1 MSRADPIQ
9 VPVICA
15 RRNHRPDRPGPAVAD
30 TGERPRRR
38 ADRSRRPGMPG
49 LAGADRSAP
58 ASRAALPRGTLPSPE
73 GRRFHPLSARSAA
86 SVGAQRARARQTP
99 ASSPI
104 GRHEASV
111 LRPSQPE
118 TVRRSESLPAERRL
132 QRAHAGRDG
141 TSSPVTTKCSG
152 LAQLLSPGSVSTP
165 RPDRQTPLDPGGTPG
180 GRAATTVSR
189 QPRDGQ
195 RGELCCSVPKP
206 ATRRRLHVAT
216 RPPQTVAAL
225 PRRTTPWAEAM
236 APRPRCWHML
246 QASRGGSPPGR
257 AGVGEVDRQP
267 RGQGQGAMAG
277 HLGAGAWTTLAR
289 STVYPTTASSTSSS
303 RCPHDGTSPRFDVGK
318 RGPRRR
324 PARSHPAERRKS
336 RPGEPDRDFPK
347 VFRP

>member
-1 MSRADPIQ
+1 MGTLSTGEVSRADPIQ

-152 LAQLLSPGSVSTP
+152 LAQLLSPGSVKHTLTGSS
-165 RPDRQTPLDPGGTPG
+165 DTPG
-180 GRAATTVSR
+180 SRRHTRRACSDDGEPPAPRRSAWRAVLQRSEAGDSTAPPRGHATTA
-189 QPRDGQ
+189 DG
-195 RGELCCSVPKP
+195 RG
-206 ATRRRLHVAT
+206 VA
-216 RPPQTVAAL
+216 PPDNS
-225 PRRTTPWAEAM
+225 M
-236 APRPRCWHML
+236 
-246 QASRGGSPPGR
+246 G
-257 AGVGEVDRQP
+257 
-267 RGQGQGAMAG
+267 
-277 HLGAGAWTTLAR
+277 
-289 STVYPTTASSTSSS
+289 
-303 RCPHDGTSPRFDVGK
+303 
-318 RGPRRR
+318 
-324 PARSHPAERRKS
+324 
-336 RPGEPDRDFPK
+336 
-347 VFRP
+347 